1 MEKKF
6 SLPQDGGLIL
16 SGIPTDIIHRYE
28 KIPSSIFETESEGV
42 KYVVDAIVKAINA
55 HEASGATRLFALGL
69 TTGRTPLGI
78 YRELVERYK
87 QREVSFQNVE
97 VYSLD
102 EFYPIEAGEI
112 QSRNYRIHEDFLNHI
127 DIKKENI
134 HLINGNVPL
143 EELSATS
150 LLLLTT

>member
-112 QSRNYRIHEDFLNHI
+112 QSRNYRIHEDFLN
-127 DIKKENI
+127 
-134 HLINGNVPL
+134 
-143 EELSATS
+143 
-150 LLLLTT
+150 